1 MFAGK
6 VNVIRIQFAVEE
18 RGQVLVCVWYCGS
31 GCGCGLKK
39 IVL

>member
-18 RGQVLVCVWYCGS
+18 RGKVLVFF
-31 GCGCGLKK
+31 KK
-39 IVL
+39 LLLN